1 MDLAIV
7 FNLAVLNR
15 IRTLGAAA
23 ITRAELS
30 FTSARNHARVPF
42 TVPVSLTLL
51 RGSSPESLPA
61 RAVNMSEGG
70 MNTVVAGEVRPH
82 ELIGVEFRLPD
93 VGIPV
98 KAKAWVR
105 HQSAL
110 RCGLEFT
117 GLSYQQRAMIR
128 YWLQRCNEN
137 TDSKLAEVAV
147 LPLPKPQVKSR
158 KPILGVITLLGF
170 ISLICMVVLGL
181 WYWQSEWSRI
191 ESHLPSTHATPVK
204 PVSVPA
210 EDVEKRLLHRVD
222 PIYPDSVRPA
232 NLSGVVKL
240 NVVIGTDGTVSQ
252 ITPLS
257 GSEAFQQAAIDAVKW
272 WRFQPYMINGRAV
285 PVQTTIGV
293 EFRP

>member
-1 MDLAIV
+1 LDLAIV

-23 ITRAELS
+23 TTRAELS
-30 FTSARNHARVPF
+30 FTSARNHARVSF

-61 RAVNMSEGG
+61 RAVNMSECG

-82 ELIGVEFRLPD
+82 ELVGVEFRLPD

-137 TDSKLAEVAV
+137 TD
-147 LPLPKPQVKSR
+147 PK
-158 KPILGVITLLGF
+158 LGF